1 MLLGGLG
8 RRDHFEV
15 ATSGQ
20 LEDREALFF
29 VNRQQLQDA
38 PAKRALVLRR
48 SNELVCTV
56 LRQALRGTR
65 QSGCA

>member
-1 MLLGGLG
+1 
-8 RRDHFEV
+8 V

-38 PAKRALVLRR
+38 PAKRALARLFHGF
-48 SNELVCTV
+48 
-56 LRQALRGTR
+56 RG
-65 QSGCA
+65 SDGLKDAKVAFP